1 MLNYQRVTI
10 IIMAVIF
17 PFGEESQ
24 PHSCRPRCLCKV
36 GQCPMSFIKAVRW
49 SPPNPSSDCLAAATA
64 QCCTHNLSL
73 TVLFLNMDQ
82 PTVSALWPCLDFSF
96 FLRVFGSNMFQN
108 IPKPPGS
115 KPSFMHVNWNK
126 CGTMYGMWH
135 MWPDLQKWDFTG
147 SYWLHFWFCLCAMAR
162 LRVQGHGWLARAAMV
177 SFLLAF
183 INDPWHLS
191 FKWNV
196 HDFCPAK
203 SATFFID
210 WNMLRSSFV
219 LVPCCQFEG

>member
-1 MLNYQRVTI
+1 MSL
-10 IIMAVIF
+10 
-17 PFGEESQ
+17 
-24 PHSCRPRCLCKV
+24 V
-36 GQCPMSFIKAVRW
+36 GQCPMSFIKVRW
-49 SPPNPSSDCLAAATA
+49 SPPNSSDCLAQRLNVA
-64 QCCTHNLSL
+64 QLIADSSVFKHGPTNSIRS
-73 TVLFLNMDQ
+73 VAMSWFLAN
-82 PTVSALWPCLDFSF
+82 
-96 FLRVFGSNMFQN
+96 FLRVFGSNMFRN

-115 KPSFMHVNWNK
+115 KPSLMHVNWNK
-126 CGTMYGMWH
+126 CGTMYDMWH

-196 HDFCPAK
+196 HGFFPAK
-203 SATFFID
+203 SAAFFID
-210 WNMLRSSFV
+210 WSMLRSSFV
-219 LVPCCQFEG
+219 LVPCCQFQG